1 MILRNDYLQ
10 YDTHSPDTSQNFIK
24 YYEKYQSSLADNS
37 ESLDD
42 QITFKDN
49 FYVSNYAGVTSA
61 IVQLWGP
68 FKVKMSGDGFISNLG
83 IHTEAV
89 KSFGAINPI

>member
-1 MILRNDYLQ
+1 MTLSNDYLQ

-24 YYEKYQSSLADNS
+24 YYDKYQSSLADNS
-37 ESLDD
+37 QSLND
-42 QITFKDN
+42 QITFN
-49 FYVSNYAGVTSA
+49 NNQYASNYAGVTSA